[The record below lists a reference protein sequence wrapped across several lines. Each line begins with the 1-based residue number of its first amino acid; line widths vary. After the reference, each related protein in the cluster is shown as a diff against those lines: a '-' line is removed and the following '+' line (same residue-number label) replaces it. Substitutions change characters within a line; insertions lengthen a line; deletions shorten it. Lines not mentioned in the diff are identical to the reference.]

1 MVDEANGNIRVFYIS
16 PFTKGG
22 DFMEKK
28 QSFTYQELAST
39 IVKAVRGRAA
49 TIPAFRDSHNGC
61 IRITM
66 VPLCKDADVW
76 LGGMSNYQTWL
87 NGEEQDVCER
97 EFVYKIDPRGS
108 HTIQYVCEDGHTE
121 PVNCYG
127 YSALKTAWASWKR
140 KFDDAVRKGLGET
153 FSDFQFRQHTQF
165 FTEENGWSMQSG
177 SVYAT
182 ISVAEVDFIRLYVC
196 TSGAKSDEDEQCSL
210 YGMLAAQEYCKAN
223 LKSLNFTPDFKSAYD
238 DC

>member
-1 MVDEANGNIRVFYIS
+1 
-16 PFTKGG
+16 
-22 DFMEKK
+22 MEKK
-28 QSFTYQELAST
+28 QSFIYQELAST
-39 IVKAVRGRAA
+39 IVKAVRERAA
-49 TIPAFRDSHNGC
+49 TIPSFRDSHNGC

-140 KFDDAVRKGLGET
+140 KFDDAVHRGIGET

-165 FTEENGWSMQSG
+165 FSEDNGWSMHDG
-177 SVYAT
+177 SVCT
-182 ISVAEVDFIRLYVC
+182 TVTLDGEDFCRLYVC
-196 TSGAKSDEDEQCSL
+196 TSGAKSDEDKQCSL
-210 YGMLAAQEYCKAN
+210 AGILEAQEYFERYFESAKCNPRIDSK
-223 LKSLNFTPDFKSAYD
+223 KSPLEQVWCN
-238 DC
+238 

>member
-1 MVDEANGNIRVFYIS
+1 
-16 PFTKGG
+16 
-22 DFMEKK
+22 MEKK
-28 QSFTYQELAST
+28 SNLLDLKYQDLLWR
-39 IVKAVRGRAA
+39 IVGAVRREAQ

-61 IRITM
+61 IRITI
-66 VPLCKDADVW
+66 VPLTQDADTW
-76 LGGMSNYQTWL
+76 LGGGTSSF
-87 NGEEQDVCER
+87 GEFPEVNIADVCER

-165 FTEENGWSMQSG
+165 FTEDNGWSMHDG
-177 SVYAT
+177 SVCT
-182 ISVAEVDFIRLYVC
+182 TVTLGGEDFCRLYVC
-196 TSGAKSDEDEQCSL
+196 TSGAKSSEDKECSL
-210 YGMLAAQEYCKAN
+210 AGILEAQEYFEHHFEAAKCNPRIDGK
-223 LKSLNFTPDFKSAYD
+223 KSPLEQVWCD
-238 DC
+238 